1 MGRTGGEGRERSE
14 RQATFPSSPLCGRAH
29 SPRIFPSVALSR
41 SGRLAQSCFAFLF
54 PFSYLYIHPVP
65 LLQPLL
71 LPASACCSSL
81 RISSSYILLVQRI
94 TCSSAILPLMGEGKD
109 SSGGSG
115 HGAMHANVPMP
126 HSDPLIHH
134 SSADDDYYAR
144 HSSSSATAS
153 SGYYSDHPTAA
164 SGDSSPFVMSPWH
177 QSAPYPPCDP
187 ASADAAALPCTGL
200 IGSLVREEGHIYSL
214 AAIGDLLY
222 TGSDS
227 KNIRV
232 WKNQKDFAG
241 FKSSS
246 GLVKAI
252 VIAADRLFTGHQDG
266 RIRSWRVSPKDA
278 TVHKRIGTL
287 PRLKDV
293 LRSSLN
299 PSNYVEIRRNRSALW
314 IRHSDAISCL
324 SLNEEQ
330 GLLYSGSWDKTF
342 KAWRIS
348 DSKCLES
355 VVAHDDAVNSVVAAF
370 DGLVFT
376 GSADGTVK
384 MWRREKHG
392 KGTKHTLVETLLKQE
407 FAVNSLVVSPTAP
420 IVYCGSSDG
429 LVNFWEGE
437 HHPTH
442 GGVLRGHK
450 MAVLCL
456 SAAGSLLLSG
466 SADKTIC
473 VWRREGAA
481 HTCLSVLSGHSSP
494 VKCLAME
501 TEAGSEENGG
511 SYAAA
516 RWIVYSGSLDKSV
529 KVWRVSEQ
537 APLEL
542 EQSGAYRGSNSG
554 GSSGGTGQAY
564 GGSVGQEFEMPVE
577 QLRAAA

>member
-1 MGRTGGEGRERSE
+1 
-14 RQATFPSSPLCGRAH
+14 
-29 SPRIFPSVALSR
+29 
-41 SGRLAQSCFAFLF
+41 
-54 PFSYLYIHPVP
+54 
-65 LLQPLL
+65 
-71 LPASACCSSL
+71 
-81 RISSSYILLVQRI
+81 
-94 TCSSAILPLMGEGKD
+94 MGEGKD

-200 IGSLVREEGHIYSL
+200 IGSL
-214 AAIGDLLY
+214 
-222 TGSDS
+222 
-227 KNIRV
+227 
-232 WKNQKDFAG
+232 KDFAG

-252 VIAADRLFTGHQDG
+252 VIAADRIFTGHQDG

-384 MWRREKHG
+384 MWRREKQG
-392 KGTKHTLVETLLKQE
+392 KGIKHTLVQTLLKQE
-407 FAVNSLVVSPTAP
+407 FAVNSLVV
-420 IVYCGSSDG
+420 
-429 LVNFWEGE
+429 
-437 HHPTH
+437 
-442 GGVLRGHK
+442 
-450 MAVLCL
+450 MLCL

-542 EQSGAYRGSNSG
+542 EQSGAYGGSNSG

-564 GGSVGQEFEMPVE
+564 ASSLRDTVTEFMVFSIIYHAIYIQKKEKEKGKRSPCVCCKEGTKIVLLQKISSGNNGLENTYAFARKPKIFLTCSLATHRSIGGEEVRFVESTKYQVADFKVGFYNGDHDDGKPFDGLLGLLDHAFSSESGSLHLDAAEAWVVDFGKEEF
-577 QLRAAA
+577 